1 GAGGLRPLLH
11 LLHRA
16 DGARREP
23 QPSAA
28 RRARRDRGAGRGGLR
43 GGRPDGRAPRRLRP
57 GPGAAGRPSLA
68 GGRDR
73 RAGRRAAPAALL
85 DRPARGGRV
94 APACDGGRAER
105 LPPPARAAAVGR
117 RRRARPHAPPLRRGA
132 GARAPRDDPRAPA
145 RRGHRDRPDR
155 GLPRR
160 GRRRLRADARLPR
173 REPALLLPRLPV
185 LGAQRDHRREARRA
199 RAAGDARRP
208 RSPPA
213 GARRPQARGV
223 RAPLRRRRG
232 GGAGRVDTR
241 PRDRRAARLHAQ
253 LPARGPRR
261 AGRAHGPARAR
272 AARRPP
278 GRPGA
283 GPRRRGMPPDASE
296 GELSKIRASLVNAD
310 VLARKARELDV
321 GSALRFGKGEEKSGG
336 REKVS
341 ILASA
346 YEALLGA
353 VYADGGYEAAR
364 AMVEHHFAGD
374 IEEHLTVGLRDYK
387 TRLQE
392 LTQRLFRETPLYTL
406 VEESGP
412 DHAKRFVSE
421 IALGGRCYGRGLG
434 RTKKAA
440 EQAAAGEALAAL
452 EREHA
457 DRLP

>member
-1 GAGGLRPLLH
+1 MTPEVRAVLEAGLG
-11 LLHRA
+11 HRF
-16 DGARREP
+16 
-23 QPSAA
+23 
-28 RRARRDRGAGRGGLR
+28 
-43 GGRPDGRAPRRLRP
+43 
-57 GPGAAGRPSLA
+57 
-68 GGRDR
+68 
-73 RAGRRAAPAALL
+73 
-85 DRPARGGRV
+85 
-94 APACDGGRAER
+94 
-105 LPPPARAAAVGR
+105 
-117 RRRARPHAPPLRRGA
+117 ARPEYLAVALTHRSFGVDAPNNEKLEF
-132 GARAPRDDPRAPA
+132 
-145 RRGHRDRPDR
+145 
-155 GLPRR
+155 L
-160 GRRRLRADARLPR
+160 
-173 REPALLLPRLPV
+173 
-185 LGAQRDHRREARRA
+185 
-199 RAAGDARRP
+199 GDAVLALAM
-208 RSPPA
+208 SD
-213 GARRPQARGV
+213 
-223 RAPLRRRRG
+223 LLM
-232 GGAGRVDTR
+232 TR
-241 PRDRRAARLHAQ
+241 F
-253 LPARGPRR
+253 
-261 AGRAHGPARAR
+261 
-272 AARRPP
+272 
-278 GRPGA
+278 
-283 GPRRRGMPPDASE
+283 PDASE